1 MAIYAVE
8 GPMGSGMTISAVNS
22 AYKISKSDRK
32 KYVRSNFL
40 LGKSYVYLT
49 REELLKDIEESGK

>member
-8 GPMGSGMTISAVNS
+8 GPMGSGMTVSVAIATG
-22 AYKISKSDRK
+22 KLFRSDRK

-40 LGKSYVYLT
+40 LGKSYVYFT
-49 REELLKDIEESGK
+49 REELLKDIEEQIS